1 MKEIFY
7 FFGIVAAGAM
17 GYKFEPQ
24 LRSQL
29 AEAPFTAGITEET
42 GVIDASGAGAPTAG
56 PAMDLSGL
64 APSQLPEKILLKTD
78 AKVADSS
85 SGIVMSIEAGNHVKL
100 VRIEGENVVIS
111 PGQGPFV
118 GKVAISDTDLF
129 AQLAAKPPS
138 PVVPAAETPIAPV
151 IIPEPAAPVTGD
163 SQEPPAESPAT
174 GDSQE
179 PPAEATPSPEPTP
192 TPAAEAA
199 PMQEAATAPAP
210 EAPVAPVEAGGSGV
224 VTAMQ
229 QSIKA
234 AQIKEFTF
242 EQVLNWEAGADETVD
257 GGTYQTGLASYKAE
271 TIFGV
276 KTIQAKALLKGGKVQ
291 RWIWPKSGME
301 IK

>member
-1 MKEIFY
+1 MKEILY
-7 FFGIVAAGAM
+7 FLGIVAAGAM

-29 AEAPFTAGITEET
+29 TEAPPVAEVIEET
-42 GVIDASGAGAPTAG
+42 VVIEGHAPGTVPAG
-56 PAMDLSGL
+56 PAIDLASL

-78 AKVADSS
+78 AKVADST
-85 SGIVMSIEAGNHVKL
+85 SGIVMSIEAGNHVKP
-100 VRIEGENVVIS
+100 VRIEGENVIIS

-118 GKVAISDTDLF
+118 GMVAISDTDLV
-129 AQLAAKPPS
+129 AQLSAKPPS
-138 PVVPAAETPIAPV
+138 PVIPVVETPQAPAPM
-151 IIPEPAAPVTGD
+151 PEPAAPVIGD
-163 SQEPPAESPAT
+163 SQEPPAELTPA
-174 GDSQE
+174 
-179 PPAEATPSPEPTP
+179 PAPEPTP
-192 TPAAEAA
+192 APAPETA
-199 PMQEAATAPAP
+199 PMPEATPAPAP
-210 EAPVAPVEAGGSGV
+210 EAPAAPATAGGGDV

-257 GGTYQTGLASYKAE
+257 GETYQTGLASYKAE